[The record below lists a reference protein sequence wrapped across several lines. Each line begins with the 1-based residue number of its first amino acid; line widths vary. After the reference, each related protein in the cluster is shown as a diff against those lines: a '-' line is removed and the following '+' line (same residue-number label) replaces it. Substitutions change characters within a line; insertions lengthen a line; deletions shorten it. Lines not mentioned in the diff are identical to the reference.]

1 MTRATS
7 LFGSALFLVLAP
19 GTVALLVP
27 HLIKLATP
35 RAALPGWPLLALLG
49 AVFALLGVAVLLESF
64 LRFALQGRGTPA
76 PVAPPERL
84 VISGFYRYVR
94 NPMYVAVLAMVAG
107 QGLVTAR
114 PWTLAY
120 GLGLWAVFHAFVV
133 SYEEPTLRRS
143 FPDQYGP
150 YFANVRRWLPRLRPW
165 KGA

>member
-35 RAALPGWPLLALLG
+35 RADLLGWPLLAVLG
-49 AVFALLGVAVLLESF
+49 ATLALLGLAVLLESF

-94 NPMYVAVLAMVAG
+94 NPMYVAVLALVMG
-107 QGLVTAR
+107 QGLLTAR

-120 GLGLWAVFHAFVV
+120 GAVLWGLFHAFVV
-133 SYEEPTLRRS
+133 AYEEPTLQRS
-143 FPDQYGP
+143 FGEDYGR
-150 YFANVRRWLPRLRPW
+150 FLANVPRWLPRLRPW
-165 KGA
+165 SG